1 MSNISVA
8 ITTRNRNKIL
18 QRCLSS
24 LIEQTRKPS
33 EVIIVDNG
41 SNDHT
46 KKTCMAFSKFLPIQY
61 YLEKRVGIPYGRNL
75 GIRRASGDICAF
87 IDDDCIADKNWTYN
101 IAKHFSSHPTSIGVI
116 GYSHNLTPNN
126 IPSEIEQLYYERW
139 ISENIPDPKRASIV
153 LSGRVIDFKNCA
165 FRSVVIKRNTFSVN
179 VPFGDVGDEDVEI
192 GNRLYKKNTNIYF
205 DSTIIVLHKNSQT
218 SGRLL
223 YRNYWEGFANRLLLQ
238 NNLDVRKTPL
248 HKSRFLWYVQ
258 AAKRKLKY
266 KRLSRNVQ
274 FLLLLF
280 LYPLS
285 SKMGRLHATLSVLF
299 HIPMR
304 IPNRK

>member
-1 MSNISVA
+1 MSKISVA

-24 LIEQTRKPS
+24 LTEQTRKPN

-41 SNDHT
+41 SNDDT
-46 KKTCMAFSKFLPIQY
+46 KAACVSFSKTLPVQY

-75 GIRRASGDICAF
+75 GIRRVSGDICAF
-87 IDDDCIADKNWTYN
+87 IDDDCIADKNWIYN

-126 IPSEIEQLYYERW
+126 MPSEIEQLYYERW
-139 ISENIPDPKRASIV
+139 ISENIRDPKRASIV

-165 FRSVVIKRNTFSVN
+165 FRGVVIKRNTFSVN

-205 DSTIIVLHKNSQT
+205 DSTIIVLHQNSQT

-223 YRNYWEGFANRLLLQ
+223 YRNFWGGYSDTLLLL
-238 NNLDVRKTPL
+238 NNKINLRKTPTHYSMYAWL
-248 HKSRFLWYVQ
+248 SYCAHSVQ
-258 AAKRKLKY
+258 RLNFIRKLSFY
-266 KRLSRNVQ
+266 C
-274 FLLLLF
+274 LLLI
-280 LYPLS
+280 YPLFS
-285 SKMGRLHATLSVLF
+285 RVGGILAIIIHFTKTPLG
-299 HIPMR
+299 IPQR
-304 IPNRK
+304 